1 MIANTQARPNMP
13 LADLLCPSGAR
24 AAEALGAQELLVS
37 GIALDSRLVRP
48 GDLFVA
54 VPGEQ
59 HDGRQFIE
67 QAIANGAVAV
77 VAEPPVAAYVDDV
90 SVPLLE
96 QVELS
101 QDVGVLAAKFYGDPS
116 RSLHMVGITG
126 TNGKTTTSWL
136 AAQLARAAGS
146 RCGVIGTLGATLDNE
161 IAEAT
166 NTTPDAIS
174 LQSQLAS
181 WKEEGV
187 SAVCMEV
194 SSHALVQG
202 RVNGVSFETAV
213 FTNLSHDHLDYHGT
227 MAAYGRAKLQLF
239 LTEGLTHAIVNLDDS
254 YSAELLGVLEHGVS
268 VITYS
273 ANGNRAADVVIS
285 DALYHSAG
293 VSAYINSP
301 WGSGEIQSPLIGDFN
316 LANLAA
322 SLCAVAVMGSDFKNL
337 LNAVADLKA
346 VPGRMQ
352 LIPNTLDVQVVVDY
366 AHTPDALEQVLRAL
380 KTHVSGRL
388 VTVFGCG
395 GDRDNTKRAIMGRV
409 ACELSDSCIVTSDNP
424 RSEDPMAILRDIESG
439 CLGSYQLQVDRA
451 EAIASALAEAKPGDC
466 VLIAGKGHED
476 YQLIGAE
483 RLHFSDEEQALA
495 ALARRNAS

>member
-1 MIANTQARPNMP
+1 MIVNTQARPNMS

-24 AAEALGAQELLVS
+24 AAEALGADEVLVS

-77 VAEPPVAAYVDDV
+77 VAEPPVAAYVNDV
-90 SVPLLE
+90 SIPVLE
-96 QVELS
+96 QVKLS
-101 QDVGVLAAKFYGDPS
+101 QDVGVLAARFYGDPS

-136 AAQLARAAGS
+136 AAQLARAVGV
-146 RCGVIGTLGATLDNE
+146 RCGVIGTLGATIDDE
-161 IAEAT
+161 IAEAI

-181 WKEEGV
+181 WKDQGIT
-187 SAVCMEV
+187 AVCMEV

-202 RVNGVSFETAV
+202 RVNGVCFETAV

-239 LTEGLTHAIVNLDDS
+239 LTEGLAHAIVNIDDD
-254 YSAELLGVLEHGVS
+254 YSAQLLRAVENDVTI
-268 VITYS
+268 ITYS
-273 ANGNRAADVVIS
+273 ATGNRAADVVVS
-285 DALYHSAG
+285 NALYHSAG
-293 VSAYINSP
+293 VSAYIDSP
-301 WGSGEIQSPLIGDFN
+301 WGRGEIQSPLIGDFN

-322 SLCAVAVMGSDFKNL
+322 ALCAVAIMDSDFKAL
-337 LNAVADLKA
+337 LSAVAGMKS

-395 GDRDNTKRAIMGRV
+395 GDRDKTKRAIMGRV

-424 RSEDPMAILRDIESG
+424 RSEDPMAILHDIQSG
-439 CLGSYQLQVDRA
+439 CQGSYRLQVDRA
-451 EAIASALAEAKPGDC
+451 EAIGSAVAEAKPGDC

>member
-1 MIANTQARPNMP
+1 MIANTKARPNMP
-13 LADLLCPSGAR
+13 LADLLCPSGVR
-24 AAEALGAQELLVS
+24 AAEALGAGELLVS

-59 HDGRQFIE
+59 HDGRKFIG

-77 VAEPPVAAYVDDV
+77 VAEPSVAAYVDDV
-90 SVPLLE
+90 SVPVLE

-116 RSLHMVGITG
+116 RSLHIVGITG

-136 AAQLARAAGS
+136 AAQLARAAGA
-146 RCGVIGTLGATLDNE
+146 RCGVIGTLGATINNK
-161 IAEAT
+161 IVKVS

-174 LQSQLAS
+174 LQSQMAS

-187 SAVCMEV
+187 TAVCMEV

-202 RVNGVSFETAV
+202 RVKGVSFETAV
-213 FTNLSHDHLDYHGT
+213 FTNLSHDHLDYHGS
-227 MAAYGRAKLQLF
+227 MAEYGRAKLQLF

-254 YSAELLGVLEHGVS
+254 YSAQLLGALRKGVS
-268 VITYS
+268 ITTYS
-273 ANGNRAADVVIS
+273 AKGNRAADVVIS
-285 DALYHSAG
+285 DALYHSSG
-293 VSAYINSP
+293 VSAYIDSP
-301 WGSGEIQSPLIGDFN
+301 WGSGEIRSPLIGDFN

-322 SLCAVAVMGSDFKNL
+322 ALCAVAVMGSDFKKL
-337 LNAVADLKA
+337 LDVVADLKT

-366 AHTPDALEQVLRAL
+366 AHTPDALEQVIRAL
-380 KTHVSGRL
+380 KAHISGRL

-395 GDRDNTKRAIMGRV
+395 GDRDNTKRALMGRV

-424 RSEDPMAILRDIESG
+424 RSEDPEAILRDIESG
-439 CLGSYQLQVDRA
+439 CLGSYRLQVDRA
-451 EAIASALAEAKPGDC
+451 QAIASAVAMAKPGDC

-476 YQLIGAE
+476 YQVIGAQ

-495 ALARRNAS
+495 ALARRNAL

>member
-1 MIANTQARPNMP
+1 MVTNAQARPNMP
-13 LADLLCPSGAR
+13 LADLLYPLGAR
-24 AAEALGAQELLVS
+24 AAEVLGADELLVS

-59 HDGRQFIE
+59 YDGRHFIG

-77 VAEPPVAAYVDDV
+77 VAEPPVAAYVDGA
-90 SVPLLE
+90 SVPILE

-101 QDVGVLAAKFYGDPS
+101 QDIGFLAAKFYGEPS

-136 AAQLARAAGS
+136 AAQLARAVGS

-161 IAEAT
+161 TTEAS

-181 WKEEGV
+181 WKEDSV
-187 SAVCMEV
+187 TAVLMEV

-202 RVNGVSFETAV
+202 RVQGVTFETAV

-239 LTEGLTHAIVNLDDS
+239 RAEGLTHAIVNLDDD
-254 YSAELLGVLEHGVS
+254 YSAQLLSAVESDV
-268 VITYS
+268 VIITYS
-273 ANGNRAADVVIS
+273 STGNRAADVVIS
-285 DALYHSAG
+285 NVSYHSAG
-293 VSAYINSP
+293 VSAHIDSP
-301 WGSGEIQSPLIGDFN
+301 WGKGEIQSPLIGGFN

-322 SLCAVAVMGSDFKNL
+322 ALCTVAVMGSDFKTL
-337 LNAVADLKA
+337 LNAVIGIKA

-352 LIPNTLDVQVVVDY
+352 LIENTQGVQIVVDY
-366 AHTPDALEQVLRAL
+366 AHTPDALEQVLLAL
-380 KTHVSGRL
+380 KAHVSGQL

-424 RSEDPMAILRDIESG
+424 RSENPMAILADIEAG

-451 EAIASALAEAKPGDC
+451 EAIASAVAEANPGDC

-476 YQLIGAE
+476 YQIIGTE
-483 RLHFSDEEQALA
+483 RLHFSDTEHAVA
-495 ALARRNAS
+495 ALDLRSAS

>member
-1 MIANTQARPNMP
+1 MS
-13 LADLLCPSGAR
+13 LADLLCASGAR
-24 AAEALGAQELLVS
+24 AAEVLGADELQVS

-59 HDGRQFIE
+59 HDGRHFIE
-67 QAIANGAVAV
+67 QAVANGAVAV
-77 VAEPPVAAYVDDV
+77 VAEPPVDAYIDDV
-90 SVPLLE
+90 SVPVLE

-101 QDVGVLAAKFYGDPS
+101 QDVGVLAAKFYGEPS

-146 RCGVIGTLGATLDNE
+146 RCGVIGTLGATIDNE
-161 IAEAT
+161 IAEAN

-174 LQSQLAS
+174 LQKQLAN

-187 SAVCMEV
+187 TAVCMEV

-202 RVNGVSFETAV
+202 RVNGVAFETAV
-213 FTNLSHDHLDYHGT
+213 FTNLSHDHLDYHGN

-239 LTEGLTHAIVNLDDS
+239 MTEGLTHAIVNLDDD
-254 YSAELLGVLEHGVS
+254 YSVQLLKVVKS
-268 VITYS
+268 DVAITTYS
-273 ANGNRAADVVIS
+273 ATGNPAADVVIS
-285 DALYHSAG
+285 GALYHSAG
-293 VSAYINSP
+293 VSAHIDSP
-301 WGSGEIQSPLIGDFN
+301 WGNGEIQSPLMGDFN

-322 SLCAVAVMGSDFKNL
+322 ALCAVAIMGGDFKAL
-337 LNAVADLKA
+337 LTAVVDLEA

-352 LIPNTLDVQVVVDY
+352 LIPNTLDVQVIVDY
-366 AHTPDALEQVLRAL
+366 AHTPDALKQVLLAL

-388 VTVFGCG
+388 ITVFGCG

-409 ACELSDSCIVTSDNP
+409 GCEFSDSCIVTSDNP

-439 CLGSYQLQVDRA
+439 CFGNYQFQVDRA
-451 EAIASALAEAKPGDC
+451 EAIASAIAEAMPGDC

-476 YQLIGAE
+476 YQIIGTE
-483 RLHFSDEEQALA
+483 RLHFSDEEQAVA
-495 ALARRNAS
+495 ALALRGSS